1 MAKYYV
7 QSGSFQGIVDCYDQE
22 CAAVWAIQC
31 VMERTPNLR
40 NGVSGGQWCDES
52 MGEAMFALDDSI
64 RLNEQ
69 GFDRNDSITIDLH
82 EAFLHWYQLRKA
94 IEELTKS
101 WEDRL
106 GE

>member
-1 MAKYYV
+1 
-7 QSGSFQGIVDCYDQE
+7 
-22 CAAVWAIQC
+22 
-31 VMERTPNLR
+31 
-40 NGVSGGQWCDES
+40 

>member
-22 CAAVWAIQC
+22 CAAVWAIQR
-31 VMERTPNLR
+31 VMERTPSLR
-40 NGVSGGQWCDES
+40 NGVPGGQWCDES

-69 GFDRNDSITIDLH
+69 GFDRNDSINIDLH